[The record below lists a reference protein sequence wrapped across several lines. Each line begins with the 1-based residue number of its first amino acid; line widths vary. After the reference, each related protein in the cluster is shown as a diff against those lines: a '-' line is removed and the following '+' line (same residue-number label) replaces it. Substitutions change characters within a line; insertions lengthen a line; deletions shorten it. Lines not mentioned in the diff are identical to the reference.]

1 MTLKSREDISQFFYA
16 TLSHVLKFKQVEVS
30 GQSPVYHVKIIS
42 EKYDYPYKLCRM
54 TDTDWWALREARD
67 KSEGPKLCDKKT
79 LAGACACIVED
90 VKKFFVTEDT
100 AKPALIYATDVDY
113 PPRLADSL
121 RQGAMKKY
129 PHPDLDDPS
138 IVPLEPYYPENM
150 LKPCMIHDEMIMKP
164 LPLTNDSWEKNFPS
178 AYAQMVRLIR
188 QANAYPLSSYPK
200 PVINLPPSELPE
212 MTMSDCVQ
220 PTDLVPTALKIIR
233 DMLQRE
239 FAYRSSDIKSQVLP
253 HGSGDYKITTG
264 DKKYSY
270 TLIFLGEDS
279 KGQHNWLLVNS
290 NYSNFVSLYGSLS
303 YVIERFVLF
312 LVGLDDM
319 GEMTLPKWSK
329 GLSDE
334 LKRQGL
340 SSAFLAISGS
350 PDHMIITINSHCY
363 VIKGNPAVAN
373 HWDITSRGWH
383 LENLSGNEA
392 CMHLVKH
399 YKRTVDHAESYL
411 VEVTPNA
418 ESPQWVKEKFEKFKK
433 LTQHW
438 ENKLCKHCAGSGIT
452 HRFNIDTSITMLEE
466 IACPHC
472 KNGYVEV
479 LIKPAKT
486 YNKEVFV
493 EMLKASMPEVDW
505 DHNPDLRTL
514 SGRLGKAKVVFEIVA
529 SSTVLNAYLR
539 IKMID
544 KASDTIIGIPTIYN
558 REDGTEASPE
568 SLRAVI
574 LNCISEYAEAYVK
587 ELEVLRSFPE
597 K

>member
-1 MTLKSREDISQFFYA
+1 MTSIDPKPSFNESWEN
-16 TLSHVLKFKQVEVS
+16 S
-30 GQSPVYHVKIIS
+30 SPGIFAEMVRQARS
-42 EKYDYPYKLCRM
+42 WSMYPNF
-54 TDTDWWALREARD
+54 
-67 KSEGPKLCDKKT
+67 GKT
-79 LAGACACIVED
+79 LEQQLTDDYYRGELAI
-90 VKKFFVTEDT
+90 T
-100 AKPALIYATDVDY
+100 ASIDPKPA
-113 PPRLADSL
+113 
-121 RQGAMKKY
+121 
-129 PHPDLDDPS
+129 
-138 IVPLEPYYPENM
+138 
-150 LKPCMIHDEMIMKP
+150 
-164 LPLTNDSWEKNFPS
+164 
-178 AYAQMVRLIR
+178 
-188 QANAYPLSSYPK
+188 
-200 PVINLPPSELPE
+200 INLPPSELPE

-220 PTDLVPTALKIIR
+220 PTDLVPTMKDPGEEYSHSTKALKTIR

-239 FAYRSSDIKSQVLP
+239 FAYRSSDTKSQVLF
-253 HGSGDYKITTG
+253 HRSGDYKITIG
-264 DKKYSY
+264 DEKYSY
-270 TLIFLGEDS
+270 TLIFLGMDS
-279 KGQHNWLLVNS
+279 MGQHNWKLVNS
-290 NYSNFVSLYGSLS
+290 NYPNFVSLYGSLS
-303 YVIERFVLF
+303 YVIERFVSF
-312 LVGLDDM
+312 LAGLDDM

-350 PDHMIITINSHCY
+350 PDHMIITIDGHCY
-363 VIKGNPAVAN
+363 GIKGNPAVAN
-373 HWDITSRGWH
+373 HWDITSRCWH

-399 YKRTVDHAESYL
+399 YKRAVGYAESHL

-418 ESPQWVKEKFEKFKK
+418 ESPQWVHEKFEKFKK

-438 ENKLCKHCAGSGIT
+438 ENKPCKHCAGSGIT
-452 HRFNIDTSITMLEE
+452 HRFNTDTRTTMLEE

-479 LIKPAKT
+479 LIKAAKT

-505 DHNPDLRTL
+505 EHNPDLRTL
-514 SGRLGKAKVVFEIVA
+514 SGRLGKARVVFEIVA
-529 SSTVLNAYLR
+529 SSTVLNAYMR
-539 IKMID
+539 IKMLD

-574 LNCISEYAEAYVK
+574 LNCISEYVETYVK